1 MIINHNRFSTLPRS
15 AFLLALLGL
24 FAALAAGCASA
35 TPAPAD
41 PLKTLQAQSWQW
53 VGFTNPV
60 DKFTVDNPQ
69 SYQVTFNAD
78 KTLSIRADCNTA
90 LGSYT
95 SDGSS
100 LKIELGPMTLA
111 ACPPGSR
118 SNDFVQYLSSAAIL
132 FFKDG
137 HLYIDLFAD
146 SGTLEFKPGG

>member
-1 MIINHNRFSTLPRS
+1 MIRKQKRFSTWLY
-15 AFLLALLGL
+15 AALLLGL
-24 FAALAAGCASA
+24 IAGLMAGCASA
-35 TPAPAD
+35 TPTQAD
-41 PLKTLQAQSWQW
+41 PLKAMQAQPWLW
-53 VGFTNPV
+53 VGFANPV
-60 DKFTVDNPQ
+60 EKFSVENPLN
-69 SYQVTFNAD
+69 YQIVFNAD
-78 KTLSIRADCNTA
+78 KSLNIRADCNTA

-95 SDGSS
+95 VDNGS

-118 SNDFVQYLSSAAIL
+118 SNDFVGYLSHAAVY